1 MNVTPMFQSNIDEI
15 YVQPNVYY
23 TQSLKYALTGDIHI
37 QVIGKE
43 RLCTCT

>member
-23 TQSLKYALTGDIHI
+23 TQSLNALTGDIHI